1 MYLDK
6 NLREHDL
13 LQAIARVNRTK
24 KGKTH
29 GLVVDYFGIT
39 KNLNHALGI
48 YTDQEAVESKATLDE
63 FKEYFKDINDNFA
76 TREQEF
82 V

>member
-1 MYLDK
+1 MDK

-39 KNLNHALGI
+39 KNLSRALGI
-48 YTDQEAVESKATLDE
+48 YTDQDEEDNKGGLDGVWRI
-63 FKEYFKDINDNFA
+63 F
-76 TREQEF
+76 
-82 V
+82 